1 MKEAGVS
8 GETKRMKRSQRLMQ
22 AYRQAPWRTQLQW
35 VGLFSAAVIFVALVA
50 GVYLN
55 VTARAATLG
64 REIQDMQNEK
74 LLMEQRIEDM
84 ETQLAVLTSAKV
96 MEERASDLGF
106 EPIDKNQVTYVI
118 VPGYGGRETAALAPM
133 PGAERGEF
141 TFLPPEFTLSLI
153 DWIFG
158 VIDGFAG
165 SSAGG
170 GQP

>member
-1 MKEAGVS
+1 
-8 GETKRMKRSQRLMQ
+8 MQ
-22 AYRQAPWRTQLQW
+22 AYKQAPWRTQLQW

-96 MEERASDLGF
+96 MEERALDLGF

-118 VPGYGGRETAALAPM
+118 VPGYGGRQTAELAPL
-133 PGAERGEF
+133 PGADRGEF
-141 TFLPPEFTLSLI
+141 TFLPPEFTLSLF

-158 VIDGFAG
+158 VVDGFAVQG
-165 SSAGG
+165 VASGNAGG